1 MPMMLWVMQIIMKMD
16 HTMTKKKKKV
26 SSYEKTTERMNR
38 ETARA
43 IAHVKMLEELYESVQ
58 KQRKSLL
65 TKNL

>member
-1 MPMMLWVMQIIMKMD
+1 
-16 HTMTKKKKKV
+16 MTKKKKKV